1 MVATANKVTA
11 LHPLLQKSSL
21 AHIRLQVKYDDHH
34 PLGTPYSESA
44 GFFMT
49 GKIFDREKYDGI
61 FQNPPLYPGYNI
73 PE

>member
-1 MVATANKVTA
+1 MWHCQQPQHYLYLYNEGVTT
-11 LHPLLQKSSL
+11 LLGN
-21 AHIRLQVKYDDHH
+21 II
-34 PLGTPYSESA
+34 A

-49 GKIFDREKYDGI
+49 GKIFDREKYGGI